1 MSELRTDFKDEIL
14 QEGETHRVYDIKRK
28 GTDEIVESD
37 IYLEKAYTP
46 LQEGNE
52 FGAKE
57 VNEIHGRLNGLASQN
72 LLINGD
78 FKINQRGKS
87 SYVEIGH
94 ALDMIHV
101 TASSANVFS
110 PVEGGGIKFVRGGS
124 TQAVLRQYNP
134 LLTNKD
140 VNSQF
145 TLSFLINT
153 DTACEITYGFGIQKE
168 TINLQVGDNLIVKTF
183 TLNSD
188 DIVNDRVDILL
199 MSISSIPSSNAI
211 IIFKYARIDKGS
223 IAYPHIAEDETIAL
237 LRCQKFFIRKGIS
250 TVPYYKYGSG
260 EDLRLGGEIPS
271 MESVPTV
278 NITGCFSFDN
288 ASAINTIRSVK
299 SVYVSDTFYLDA
311 RVVFAKP
318 MHPNCYGVI
327 LICEISCEPK

>member
-14 QEGETHRVYDIKRK
+14 QEGEEHRIYSIKRK

-57 VNEIHGRLNGLASQN
+57 VNEIHGRLNGLAPQN

-78 FKINQRGKS
+78 FKVNQRGQS
-87 SYVEIGH
+87 SYTDTTGVTYS
-94 ALDMIHV
+94 LDMWYL
-101 TASSANVFS
+101 SY
-110 PVEGGGIKFVRGGS
+110 
-124 TQAVLRQYNP
+124 AVLTVNDGHITVKGNATGNLQQIV
-134 LLTNKD
+134 NKD
-140 VNSQF
+140 L
-145 TLSFLINT
+145 TGNT
-153 DTACEITYGFGIQKE
+153 VT
-168 TINLQVGDNLIVKTF
+168 LIVKEKDKIPHTISGVCNPSTPITKDTGTF
-183 TLNSD
+183 T
-188 DIVNDRVDILL
+188 
-199 MSISSIPSSNAI
+199 MSIDYKESINKYRVNLKVSSEINLE
-211 IIFKYARIDKGS
+211 Y
-223 IAYPHIAEDETIAL
+223 IAL
-237 LRCQKFFIRKGIS
+237 YEGDVVYKHIPEDDATALVRCQKFFIRKGIS

-288 ASAINTIRSVK
+288 ASAVNTIRSVK
-299 SVYVSDTFYLDA
+299 SAYVSDTFYLDA

-327 LICEISCEPK
+327 LVCEISCEPK

>member
-57 VNEIHGRLNGLASQN
+57 VNEIHGRLNGLAPQN

-78 FKINQRGKS
+78 FKINQRGQTTYYANGTNWLYTVDMWRINNHSKL
-87 SYVEIGH
+87 YVNDGYIRFH
-94 ALDMIHV
+94 KVDSNQRALL
-101 TASSANVFS
+101 N
-110 PVEGGGIKFVRGGS
+110 
-124 TQAVLRQYNP
+124 QAVKTEGKSITLIKVKKINGTATVRFGDSTVTKTITQ
-134 LLTNKD
+134 
-140 VNSQF
+140 SGIF
-145 TLSFLINT
+145 TIEN
-153 DTACEITYGFGIQKE
+153 DTP
-168 TINLQVGDNLIVKTF
+168 
-183 TLNSD
+183 
-188 DIVNDRVDILL
+188 
-199 MSISSIPSSNAI
+199 ISSVAI
-211 IIFKYARIDKGS
+211 DLVTNGHYIDIEYIDLFEGS
-223 IAYPHIAEDETIAL
+223 IAYSHIPEDDATAL
-237 LRCQKFFIRKGIS
+237 ARCQKFFIRKGIS

-288 ASAINTIRSVK
+288 ASAVNTIRSVT
-299 SVYVSDTFYLDA
+299 SAYVSDTFYLDA